1 MRGESNELD
10 FLFYTNKQTAHYTSC
25 LQPLSVKVFMARSAP
40 VLPPGDA
47 QPMSVLASADA
58 FRTIAELGGDL
69 VFIIDCATVSPV
81 YMSPHVNDML
91 GYGVSDVHEH
101 LSTNGE
107 GPLAPLCAGLQERLR
122 RFAAGD
128 GSRLRVVREFDLR
141 RPDGQEVPVE
151 VISTLLLDGAGQA
164 QALAGIVRDLS
175 ARRERERQQKRFAS
189 MLNHEFRTPLSTI
202 DGAIQR
208 LEATATNADEPTR
221 QRYRKIANAADR
233 LIAMLDD
240 YLSPERMAE
249 LGRTRQPNTAAP
261 RLLLEELVAQAR
273 VAGRPVSLQADE
285 LPVQLRGDPAG
296 LRLALKILLENA
308 LRYTPAGSAL
318 TVLGRRQGKGVELA
332 LRDSGAGVPAADLP
346 RIFDRGYRGSNT
358 AGLPGS
364 GLGLYMARSV
374 VEVHGGTLEHA
385 AAPEGGAEFR
395 LSLPVQDAQGKGL
408 ASGETSSDNRAAY
421 GGSRPEQRESGKR

>member
-1 MRGESNELD
+1 
-10 FLFYTNKQTAHYTSC
+10 
-25 LQPLSVKVFMARSAP
+25 
-40 VLPPGDA
+40 
-47 QPMSVLASADA
+47 
-58 FRTIAELGGDL
+58 
-69 VFIIDCATVSPV
+69 
-81 YMSPHVNDML
+81 
-91 GYGVSDVHEH
+91 
-101 LSTNGE
+101 
-107 GPLAPLCAGLQERLR
+107 
-122 RFAAGD
+122 
-128 GSRLRVVREFDLR
+128 
-141 RPDGQEVPVE
+141 
-151 VISTLLLDGAGQA
+151 
-164 QALAGIVRDLS
+164 
-175 ARRERERQQKRFAS
+175 